1 MMYSVTQWAV
11 SQVEEHKQD
20 YLESKLDSD
29 ICLLSRCRENHL
41 DMVKQK
47 FEHVFYRPQ
56 NN

>member
-29 ICLLSRCRENHL
+29 ICLL
-41 DMVKQK
+41 
-47 FEHVFYRPQ
+47 
-56 NN
+56 